1 MLGSA
6 PLIPQVR
13 FPRASFMSK
22 RWRIATCDPQ
32 SVAAL
37 QKAAGIPSVVAQ
49 LLLSRG
55 ISNPDEAREF
65 LDPKLN
71 GLRDPSELPG
81 AAKAA
86 EIIYSAVE
94 SQQKITIY
102 GDYDADGMTA
112 TAILLRCLRLL
123 NAKVDFYV
131 PHRIDEGYSL
141 NAEALKRLAEQ
152 GTEVVVT
159 VDCGVASVEEAALA
173 SELGLTLV
181 ITDHHQ
187 LADTLPDAAAVVH
200 PDLPDSDYPFPG
212 LCGAAVA
219 FKLAWAI
226 CQCAS
231 DGDRVSDRLRGFLLQ
246 AVGLAAIGT
255 VCDVVPLLDENRILV
270 RYGLDALKA
279 RPTVG
284 LAALL
289 RTTKL
294 DAKKRLEGED
304 IGFTIGPRL
313 NAAGRL
319 GQAEIA
325 IELLTTES
333 MERANTIASYL
344 DELNQQRQSL
354 ERSMMLAAT
363 KKIKAIDDYENAPA
377 FVLEDPDWH
386 AGVIGIVA
394 GRIADKYHRPV
405 VVIAGDPLGVKPG
418 IGSARSVPGF
428 NLHEAL
434 ALCDALL
441 VSHGG
446 HAAAAGCRV
455 ESKNVDAFRQA
466 FCTVA
471 ADQLSNSAGT
481 TELRIDGEASLQMLT
496 RQTVEQ
502 IESLAPFGHGN
513 SRPVL
518 CANEV
523 KLAGA
528 PKRMGSTGR
537 HLSMMFDQHG
547 VKMRAVAFGGGDW
560 EEELAKIDGPLS
572 IAFRPVINNWQGRI
586 TVEIHL
592 DDWQTESN
600 GRANDQMTN
609 DE

>member
-1 MLGSA
+1 MA
-6 PLIPQVR
+6 
-13 FPRASFMSK
+13 K

-32 SVAAL
+32 SVATL
-37 QKAAGIPSVVAQ
+37 QRAAGIPAVVAQ

-55 ISNPDEAREF
+55 IHSPDEARQF

-71 GLRDPSELPG
+71 GLRDPAELPG
-81 AAKAA
+81 TAEAAQS
-86 EIIYSAVE
+86 IYEAV
-94 SQQKITIY
+94 QAQKKITIY

-123 NAKVDFYV
+123 DANVDYYI
-131 PHRIDEGYSL
+131 PHRLDEGYSL
-141 NAEALKRLAEQ
+141 NSEAIQQLAEQ

-173 SELGLTLV
+173 RQLGLTLI

-187 LADTLPDAAAVVH
+187 LADRLPEAEAIVH
-200 PDLPDSDYPFPG
+200 PDLPGHEYPFPG

-231 DGDRVSDRLRGFLLQ
+231 EGQRVTERLRNFLLQ
-246 AVGLAAIGT
+246 SVGLAAIGT

-270 RYGLDALKA
+270 RYGLDALKTQ
-279 RPTVG
+279 PTVG
-284 LAALL
+284 VAALL
-289 RTTKL
+289 RATKL
-294 DAKKRLEGED
+294 IDKPHLEGED
-304 IGFTIGPRL
+304 LGFTIGPRL

-333 MERANTIASYL
+333 TQRADTIAKYL

-354 ERSMMLAAT
+354 ERSIMRSAT
-363 KKIKAIDDYENAPA
+363 KQIKATADYESAPA
-377 FVLEDPDWH
+377 FVLADTDWH

-394 GRIADKYHRPV
+394 GRLAEKYHRPV

-428 NLHEAL
+428 DLHAAFIRCSEFL
-434 ALCDALL
+434 E
-441 VSHGG
+441 SHGG

-455 ESKNVDAFRQA
+455 RPEQVDAFRNA
-466 FCTVA
+466 FCEVA
-471 ADQLSNSAGT
+471 AEQISQANRKA
-481 TELRIDGEASLQMLT
+481 ELLIDGEATLQMLT

-518 CANEV
+518 CTSDV
-523 KLAGA
+523 RLAGV

-537 HLSMMFDQHG
+537 HLSVTFDQHG

-560 EEELAKIDGPLS
+560 EEELAQVDGTLS
-572 IAFRPVINNWQGRI
+572 IAFRPVLNNWQGRVS
-586 TVEIHL
+586 VEIHL
-592 DDWQTESN
+592 DDWQVE
-600 GRANDQMTN
+600 
-609 DE
+609 

>member
-1 MLGSA
+1 
-6 PLIPQVR
+6 
-13 FPRASFMSK
+13 MSK
-22 RWRIATCDPQ
+22 RWRIANCEPQ

-37 QKAAGIPSVVAQ
+37 QQAAGIPAIVAQ

-55 ISNPDEAREF
+55 IDNPDDARQF
-65 LDPKLN
+65 LDPKLS

-81 AAKAA
+81 ATQAA
-86 EIIYSAVE
+86 ELIFAAVLA
-94 SQQKITIY
+94 QKKITIY
-102 GDYDADGMTA
+102 GDYDADGMTS

-123 NAKVDFYV
+123 GANVDFYV
-131 PHRIDEGYSL
+131 PHRINEGYSL
-141 NAEALKRLAEQ
+141 HAEALRKLAAQ

-159 VDCGVASVEEAALA
+159 VDCGVASVAEAEVAAQL
-173 SELGLTLV
+173 ELMLI

-187 LADTLPDAAAVVH
+187 LADSLPAAAAIVH
-200 PDLPDSDYPFPG
+200 PGLPNSDYPFAG

-231 DGDRVSDRLRGFLLQ
+231 DGKKVTDRLRTFLLQ
-246 AVGLAAIGT
+246 AIGLAAIGT

-279 RPTVG
+279 QPIVG
-284 LAALL
+284 LLAVMRA
-289 RTTKL
+289 TKL
-294 DAKKRLEGED
+294 SEKKRLEGED

-313 NAAGRL
+313 NAAGRM

-325 IELLTTES
+325 IELLTTDS
-333 MERANTIASYL
+333 DQRADTIAQYL
-344 DELNQQRQSL
+344 NELNIQRQSL
-354 ERSMMLAAT
+354 ERSITRAAT
-363 KKIKAIDDYENAPA
+363 KQIKATPDFEKAPA
-377 FVLEDPDWH
+377 FVLADHGWH

-394 GRIADKYHRPV
+394 GRLAEKYHRPV

-434 ALCDALL
+434 AECSDLL
-441 VSHGG
+441 ESHGG
-446 HAAAAGCRV
+446 HAAAAGMKV
-455 ESKNVDAFRQA
+455 KHQHIDAFRTA
-466 FCTVA
+466 FCQIA
-471 ADQLSNSAGT
+471 AQKIPESNRT
-481 TELRIDGEASLQMLT
+481 PELQIDGEASLQMLT

-518 CANEV
+518 CASEV
-523 KLAGA
+523 RLSGL
-528 PKRMGSTGR
+528 PKRMGETGR

-560 EEELAKIDGPLS
+560 EEELLKIDGPMS
-572 IAFRPVINNWQGRI
+572 IAFRPVINRWQGRV
-586 TVEIHL
+586 TVEMHL
-592 DDWQTESN
+592 DDW
-600 GRANDQMTN
+600 RV